1 MSQFSKK
8 QKEAR
13 AKVDRTRT
21 YSLHNAIEIAKE
33 ASFCKF
39 DETVD
44 LVVRL
49 GVDPRHADQM
59 VRGAVVLPNGLGKE
73 VRVLVFAKGEKER
86 EAREAGADHVGAE
99 DLVAKIQEG
108 WFEFDMAIATPDMMG
123 VVGKIGKLLGPRGL
137 MPNPKVGTVTFD
149 IERAVKECKAG
160 KVEFRVEKAGIIHVP
175 VGKISFENEM
185 LRGNIVALIE
195 ALIKSKPSAAKGTYI
210 RKISLSSTMGP
221 GIPLD
226 VADVSAQL
234 I

>member
-1 MSQFSKK
+1 MSQITKK

-13 AKVDRTRT
+13 AKVDRARM
-21 YSLHNAIEIAKE
+21 YPLQEAIEIVKD

-44 LVVRL
+44 LAVKL

-73 VRVLVFAKGEKER
+73 VRVLVFAKGEKEK
-86 EAREAGADHVGAE
+86 EAREAGADYVGAE

-108 WFEFDMAIATPDMMG
+108 WFDFDMAIATPDMMG

-160 KVEFRVEKAGIIHVP
+160 KVEYRVEKAGIVHAP
-175 VGKISFENEM
+175 VGKLSFESEK
-185 LRGNIVALIE
+185 LRENILALVE
-195 ALIKSKPSAAKGTYI
+195 ALVKAKPSVAKGTYLK
-210 RKISLSSTMGP
+210 KISLSSTMGP
-221 GIPLD
+221 GVVLD
-226 VADVSAQL
+226 VADISSKL

>member
-13 AKVDRTRT
+13 AKVDRART
-21 YSLHNAIEIAKE
+21 YSLTDAIEIIKD
-33 ASFCKF
+33 ASYCKF

-44 LVVRL
+44 LAVRL

-59 VRGAVVLPNGLGKE
+59 VRGAVVLPNGLGKD
-73 VRVLVFAKGEKER
+73 VRVLVFAKGEKEKA
-86 EAREAGADHVGAE
+86 ARDAGADYVGAE

-108 WFEFDMAIATPDMMG
+108 WFDFDMAIATPDMMG

-149 IERAVKECKAG
+149 VEQAVKECKAG
-160 KVEFRVEKAGIIHVP
+160 KIEYRVEKAGIIHAP
-175 VGKISFENEM
+175 VGKLSFATDKLSEN
-185 LRGNIVALIE
+185 IIALIE
-195 ALIKSKPSAAKGTYI
+195 ALMKAKPSAAKGTYL
-210 RKISLSSTMGP
+210 RKLSISSTMGP
-221 GIPLD
+221 GVPLD

-234 I
+234 T